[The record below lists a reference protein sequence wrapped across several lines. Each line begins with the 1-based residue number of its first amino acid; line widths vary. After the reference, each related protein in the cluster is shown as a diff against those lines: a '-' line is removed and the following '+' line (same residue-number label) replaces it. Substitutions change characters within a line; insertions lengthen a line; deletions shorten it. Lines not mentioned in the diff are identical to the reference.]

1 MLKYR
6 LIFGTLM
13 TIFFVGLIL
22 LDGHIDGSLSSRKIN
37 SPVQG
42 TILLAFL
49 VIVAIPAN
57 FELSKLIGSSGVK
70 IFLPITI
77 ASSILLAGGWYLSQ
91 FTEIFG
97 DSEHF
102 ASMFFILVF
111 GLSTLA
117 IFLWQGLKY
126 AAIGAFSNIGGNL
139 LAICYLGALTSFIM
153 KLRIDFGPLAF
164 LMFIFVVK
172 FCDIGAYTCGRMF
185 GKHKF
190 SPIISPK
197 KTWEGMA
204 GGVLFSVIASFI
216 FVKAFDIMPVL
227 PAIIFG
233 AVFAFIGQLGDLAE
247 SLLKRAAET
256 KDSASIVPGFGGVLD
271 VIDSP
276 LAAGVFAYLY
286 FLFVVR

>member
-22 LDGHIDGSLSSRKIN
+22 LDGHLDGSLSTQKVDA
-37 SPVQG
+37 PVKG
-42 TILLAFL
+42 SILLVFL
-49 VIVAIPAN
+49 ILVAVPAN
-57 FELSKLIGSSGVK
+57 VELGKLISSSGAK

-77 ASSILLAGGWYLSQ
+77 TSSILLAGGWYFAQ
-91 FTEIFG
+91 FFKE
-97 DSEHF
+97 DSSRF
-102 ASMFFILVF
+102 ASIYFILVF

-117 IFLWQGLKY
+117 IFLWQGMKY
-126 AAIGAFSNIGGNL
+126 AAAGAFANIGGNL

-172 FCDIGAYTCGRMF
+172 FCDIGAYTVGRIC

-190 SPIISPK
+190 SPVISPK
-197 KTWEGMA
+197 KTWEGMG
-204 GGVLFSVIASFI
+204 GGVLFSVIAASI
-216 FVKAFDIMPVL
+216 FARVFDIMPVL
-227 PAIIFG
+227 PAVIFG

-247 SLLKRAAET
+247 SMLKRAAET
-256 KDSASIVPGFGGVLD
+256 KDSAAIVPGFGGVLD

-276 LAAGVFAYLY
+276 LAAGVLAYLY
-286 FLFVVR
+286 FLFAV